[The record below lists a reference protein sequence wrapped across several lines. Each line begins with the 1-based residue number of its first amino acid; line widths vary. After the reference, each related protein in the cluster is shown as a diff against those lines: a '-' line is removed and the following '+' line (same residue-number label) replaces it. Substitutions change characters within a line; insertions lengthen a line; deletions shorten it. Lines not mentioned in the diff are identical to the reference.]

1 MLLSSFFTKS
11 RFPITAKIQALI
23 DKFGDRWIS
32 KQFQKYFWKRVRLL
46 KKTVLFGDGFDYL
59 SDEFKEKFPEFEVL
73 FVKIWVLI
81 HDISFNIDARGNPVL
96 NEYTYEMLTGG
107 HHVYITCHDD
117 SVQIVIPNCDCCPPK
132 DVENFTISRK

>member
-1 MLLSSFFTKS
+1 MWLSAFFTKN
-11 RFPITAKIQALI
+11 RLPITPQIQALI
-23 DKFGDRWIS
+23 DKFGDRWIPQ
-32 KQFQKYFWKRVRLL
+32 QFQKYFLERVRLL
-46 KKTVLFGDGFDYL
+46 RKKGLFGDGFDYL
-59 SDEFKEKFPEFEVL
+59 SAKFMEKFPKFEVL

-81 HDISFNIDARGNPVL
+81 HNISFNIDARGNPVL

-132 DVENFTISRK
+132 DVENFTIS